1 MLLFLLPKAKTIEN
15 MSSLESRVKRSF
27 AEKFFETGRDFD
39 KYFGDP
45 SV

>member
-1 MLLFLLPKAKTIEN
+1 MLLFLLPEAEAMEN

-27 AEKFFETGRDFD
+27 AENFFETGRDFD